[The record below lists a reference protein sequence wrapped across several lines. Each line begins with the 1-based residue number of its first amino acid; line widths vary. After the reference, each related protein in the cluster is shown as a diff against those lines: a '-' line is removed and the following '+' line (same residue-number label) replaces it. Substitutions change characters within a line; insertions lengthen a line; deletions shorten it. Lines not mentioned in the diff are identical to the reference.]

1 MVHGEAECLH
11 SELAVG
17 GAGVVEVGVEVKV
30 EAEEYD
36 WGRGIDC
43 IVLTNYP
50 DLHISLQEVAQTS
63 RWGHIDQ
70 GYGILA
76 TF

>member
-43 IVLTNYP
+43 IVLAKYKSIFLFVGCVTLMLGP
-50 DLHISLQEVAQTS
+50 KE
-63 RWGHIDQ
+63 Q
-70 GYGILA
+70 GVGIHA
-76 TF
+76 TI